1 MGAVRISFKNLY
13 EANGMYL
20 KKGGYIDFYKDG
32 EDECYDLRKDCLD
45 ENNDYDILLA
55 CDGEKFE
62 VIKEYGDSI
71 VLASIEGE
79 CILYLTKEEYKIAV
93 IE

>member
-1 MGAVRISFKNLY
+1 MGTVHISFKNLY

-32 EDECYDLRKDCLD
+32 DDEYYDLRKDCLD
-45 ENNDYDILLA
+45 EDNDYDILLA
-55 CDGEKFE
+55 CDGEEFE
-62 VIKEYGDSI
+62 IAREYGDNI
-71 VLASIEGE
+71 VLVSVDGD
-79 CILYLTKEEYKIAV
+79 CILYLTKEEYEIAV

>member
-1 MGAVRISFKNLY
+1 METVRISFKNLY

-20 KKGGYIDFYKDG
+20 KKGGYIDFYMDG
-32 EDECYDLRKDCLD
+32 EDEYYDLRKDGLD
-45 ENNDYDILLA
+45 EDNDYDILLA
-55 CDGEKFE
+55 CNEEKFE
-62 VIKEYGDSI
+62 VIKEYGDSV
-71 VLASIEGE
+71 VLVSIEGE